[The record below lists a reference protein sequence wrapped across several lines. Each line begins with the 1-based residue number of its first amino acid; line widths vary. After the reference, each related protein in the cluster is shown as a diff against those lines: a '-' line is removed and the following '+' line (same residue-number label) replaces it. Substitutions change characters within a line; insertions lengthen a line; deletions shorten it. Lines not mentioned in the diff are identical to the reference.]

1 MSTGGRSTLQQTAGR
16 GPCGELRGELCSS
29 GDASPDN
36 PGNVNATCAKH
47 KTAWMLAG
55 MKTGM

>member
-1 MSTGGRSTLQQTAGR
+1 MRCEHRREEHFAENSR
-16 GPCGELRGELCSS
+16 GPCGELRGELCS

-47 KTAWMLAG
+47 KTAWMLAR

>member
-1 MSTGGRSTLQQTAGR
+1 MQKTAGR
-16 GPCGELRGELCSS
+16 GPCGELRGELCS